1 MQSFLGYQNL
11 FGCRKGDYYRYLA
24 EFRTGN
30 EKKEA
35 ADQSKKAYEVRT
47 YILYIFINVNIYL
60 CISIDVPFF
69 CFIINKNSGDVAY
82 KILLEFQ
89 VLGFLLERYLNIPLN
104 KVEEMWDIQKSTWN
118 LMPLLSKRIWRILY
132 GFHAS
137 LLREGKAYLIQDS
150 YDWWFWFWSLLKHCD
165 CERTRG
171 PKRICFGLFF
181 NDVVV
186 VSFFSFRLV
195 ARSLE

>member
-47 YILYIFINVNIYL
+47 YILYFINNVNIYL

-69 CFIINKNSGDVAY
+69 CFIINKALVMLHIKYCWNFKSLVFCS
-82 KILLEFQ
+82 K
-89 VLGFLLERYLNIPLN
+89 
-104 KVEEMWDIQKSTWN
+104 DI
-118 LMPLLSKRIWRILY
+118 
-132 GFHAS
+132 
-137 LLREGKAYLIQDS
+137 
-150 YDWWFWFWSLLKHCD
+150 
-165 CERTRG
+165 
-171 PKRICFGLFF
+171 
-181 NDVVV
+181 
-186 VSFFSFRLV
+186 
-195 ARSLE
+195 